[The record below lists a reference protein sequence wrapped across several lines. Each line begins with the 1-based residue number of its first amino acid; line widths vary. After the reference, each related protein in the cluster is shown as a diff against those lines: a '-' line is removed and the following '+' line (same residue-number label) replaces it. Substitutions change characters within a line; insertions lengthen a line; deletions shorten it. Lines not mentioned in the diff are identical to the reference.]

1 MMPENL
7 AQERA
12 ALRAE
17 WQRKTIKDD
26 PIFGTVMTN
35 PTLYAE
41 LLRRELPEL
50 TIQWVKDA
58 DPQHTIQATPTA
70 KGIRIDVYA
79 RDDQNRTYTVEK
91 EQDSN
96 RFRRLALARLTRVLP
111 ARQVPVSYRR
121 RWSTSITCPSGCAS
135 TKS

>member
-35 PTLYAE
+35 PTLCAE
-41 LLRRELPEL
+41 LLRRALPEL

>member
-35 PTLYAE
+35 PTLCAE
-41 LLRRELPEL
+41 LLRRALPEL

-121 RWSTSITCPSGCAS
+121 RWSTSITCPSGYAS

>member
-35 PTLYAE
+35 PTLCAE
-41 LLRRELPEL
+41 LLRRALPEL
-50 TIQWVKDA
+50 TIQWVKDV